1 MLVLAIPASGTP
13 AASGYQ
19 SYTAMRK
26 VFVLAVILVAIV
38 RFIGAFVDGA
48 TGIVKASEANTK
60 AAVEAAER

>member
-1 MLVLAIPASGTP
+1 
-13 AASGYQ
+13 
-19 SYTAMRK
+19 MRK
-26 VFVLAVILVAIV
+26 AFVLAVILVAIV